1 MTGRVTS
8 AVDAVET
15 LSGGDLFSNLP
26 PPIRQCIEAGSQT
39 QSSQRCANG
48 ARGRPQDVDLVSG
61 HAAAA
66 TSTLAVSDLVESSRM
81 SLDRRHE
88 ITRLEA
94 FSDAVFAFA
103 LTLLVVSLEVPHS
116 YHDLMNLVRGFVP
129 FAACF
134 ALLVWIW
141 YEHSAFFT
149 KYPLRDRTAVVINA
163 ALLFVV
169 LFYVYPLKYVFTQMF
184 GFLQPDPRPGDALTP
199 SQLATIFAIYGA
211 GYAAVFLLF
220 AALYFHAW
228 RRRAA
233 LGLTPFEAFEARLEM
248 GEQLVSAGV
257 GLAAACWALA
267 APRSYFLVS
276 LSGFMYML
284 MAPAH
289 TMYGAWHGRQRR
301 AFEARATRA

>member
-1 MTGRVTS
+1 
-8 AVDAVET
+8 
-15 LSGGDLFSNLP
+15 
-26 PPIRQCIEAGSQT
+26 
-39 QSSQRCANG
+39 
-48 ARGRPQDVDLVSG
+48 
-61 HAAAA
+61 
-66 TSTLAVSDLVESSRM
+66 M

-103 LTLLVVSLEVPHS
+103 LTLLVVSLEVPRS
-116 YHDLMNLVRGFVP
+116 YHELMNLVRGFVP

-149 KYPLRDRTAVVINA
+149 KYALRDRTAVLLNS

-184 GFLQPDPRPGDALTP
+184 AFLQPDVHAGDGLTP
-199 SQLATIFAIYGA
+199 PQLANIFVIYGG
-211 GYAAVFLLF
+211 GYTAVFLLF

-228 RRRAA
+228 RRRGA
-233 LGLTPFEAFEARLEM
+233 LGLTPAEAFEARLEM
-248 GEQLVSAGV
+248 GEQLVSAAVGV
-257 GLAAACWALA
+257 LAALWALV
-267 APRSYFLVS
+267 APRTYGLVS
-276 LSGFMYML
+276 FSGFMYML

-289 TMYGAWHGRQRR
+289 TVYGAWQGRQRHAFAER
-301 AFEARATRA
+301 ARRT

>member
-1 MTGRVTS
+1 
-8 AVDAVET
+8 
-15 LSGGDLFSNLP
+15 
-26 PPIRQCIEAGSQT
+26 
-39 QSSQRCANG
+39 
-48 ARGRPQDVDLVSG
+48 
-61 HAAAA
+61 
-66 TSTLAVSDLVESSRM
+66 M
-81 SLDRRHE
+81 SLNRRHE

-103 LTLLVVSLEVPHS
+103 LTLLVVSLEAPRS
-116 YHDLMNLVRGFVP
+116 YHELMNLVRGFVP

-149 KYPLRDRTAVVINA
+149 KYALRDRVAVLLNS

-184 GFLQPDPRPGDALTP
+184 AFLQPETGGQALTP
-199 SQLATIFAIYGA
+199 PELANIFAVYGA
-211 GYAAVFLLF
+211 GYTAVFLLF

-228 RRRAA
+228 RRRDA
-233 LGLTPFEAFEARLEM
+233 LGLTPAEAFDARLEV

-257 GLAAACWALA
+257 GVTAALWALVS
-267 APRSYFLVS
+267 PRSYSMVS
-276 LSGFMYML
+276 FSGFLYML

-289 TMYGAWHGRQRR
+289 AVYGAWGGRRR
-301 AFEARATRA
+301 SAFAARTAADGAAS